1 MKVRPGYTLLEVLLA
16 LSIGLLLVAALYIA
30 LDVQFRHME
39 SGRNAVAE
47 GQLARGVFS
56 RMAADV
62 RPCLASLPSG
72 ALTNPTTSSGAGG
85 GTASPSSSP
94 AGSSPT
100 GSSPA
105 GSSPTASKSGTGTG
119 TASSTSSS
127 SSQTNTSTPG
137 QFNLGIVGSEN
148 QMVLYTTALPRYTQ
162 ATASVS
168 SGVGDYRR
176 IAYGLLPGGGLTR
189 QEFHA
194 PVANGSSP
202 SEQAPLEVLAPE
214 VFDLHFRYFDAT
226 SSQWLSSWDGTTGGP
241 PFAVEI
247 VISLRPMPESQSRA
261 SASRPNTYRTVVA
274 IPAAG
279 IPQALVDGTSTG
291 GSP

>member
-1 MKVRPGYTLLEVLLA
+1 MKVRRGYTLLEVLLA

-47 GQLARGVFS
+47 GQLARGVFG

-72 ALTNPTTSSGAGG
+72 ALTNPTTSSGSGG
-85 GTASPSSSP
+85 GTPSSS
-94 AGSSPT
+94 SSPT
-100 GSSPA
+100 GSSPT
-105 GSSPTASKSGTGTG
+105 GSKSGTGTG
-119 TASSTSSS
+119 TASSASSS
-127 SSQTNTSTPG
+127 SSQTNSSTPG

-162 ATASVS
+162 ATASAY

-176 IAYGLLPGGGLTR
+176 ITYGLLPGGGLTR

-194 PVANGSSP
+194 PVLNGASP

-226 SSQWLSSWDGTTGGP
+226 SSQWLTSWDGTTGGP

-247 VISLRPMPESQSRA
+247 VISVRLMPESQSKG
-261 SASRPNTYRTVVA
+261 SASRPSTYRTVVA

-279 IPQALVDGTSTG
+279 IPQAVVDGTSTG